1 MKNGIFIFLLVGVF
15 SCQSRQTKSIEE
27 SANVF
32 KTETVL
38 VDTRSAFLYA
48 SAHIKGSVNL
58 SSQDFLLLKNPLTK
72 TRVFDPDLIQTIERL
87 AKRGIHPSKKVLLLS
102 DSKDS
107 VEIKKWTWLLKL
119 LEVESIEATGFQDFR
134 KQTKNA
140 RYAEP
145 REEKPWTL
153 GLGED
158 LQNEFI
164 IKKAPDCFVTWSP
177 KKCEK
182 N

>member
-1 MKNGIFIFLLVGVF
+1 MKTGVLIFTLMGTFA
-15 SCQSRQTKSIEE
+15 CQLKPTRSIEE

-48 SAHIKGSVNL
+48 SAHVKGSVNL
-58 SSQDFLLLKNPLTK
+58 SSQDFLLLKNPLNK
-72 TRVFDPDLIQTIERL
+72 TRVFDPDLNQTIERL

-107 VEIKKWTWLLKL
+107 AENKKWTWLLKL
-119 LEVESIEATGFQDFR
+119 LEVDSIETTSFQDFR
-134 KQTKNA
+134 KLTKNA

-145 REEKPWTL
+145 NIEKPWSL
-153 GLGED
+153 ELSED

-164 IKKAPDCFVTWSP
+164 IKKAPDCFITWSP